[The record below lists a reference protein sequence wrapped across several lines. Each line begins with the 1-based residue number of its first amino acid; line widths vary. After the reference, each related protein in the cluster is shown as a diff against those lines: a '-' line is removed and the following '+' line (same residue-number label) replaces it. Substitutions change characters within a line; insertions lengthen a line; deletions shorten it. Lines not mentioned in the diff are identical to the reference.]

1 MGSGRCCR
9 GAQAQQG
16 FGQREVL
23 RVGDLEVLRAATHQP
38 RRQSAGL
45 KRAGFVGDAGVAQGF
60 GGGQGL
66 LERAKAGTA
75 PVYSACILNGTRW
88 DIGMPDEYLLTLAEF
103 GRRGPY
109 NNA

>member
-1 MGSGRCCR
+1 
-9 GAQAQQG
+9 
-16 FGQREVL
+16 
-23 RVGDLEVLRAATHQP
+23 
-38 RRQSAGL
+38 
-45 KRAGFVGDAGVAQGF
+45 
-60 GGGQGL
+60 L

>member
-1 MGSGRCCR
+1 MQEKPSVDDVQALKTNGLPDKTYLGHFGIHVFTAEIFECLQALVDGNIRVKNEFQLTSG
-9 GAQAQQG
+9 Q
-16 FGQREVL
+16 E
-23 RVGDLEVLRAATHQP
+23 
-38 RRQSAGL
+38 
-45 KRAGFVGDAGVAQGF
+45 
-60 GGGQGL
+60 GL